1 VKTLMAFTVRF
12 VMYRPLADEM
22 SLNDEQV
29 RFRGVQCT
37 QSCLRV
43 MPYRR
48 PIKVSSMNNGLRRAG
63 IVGLSTLVATSMMA
77 LSAAPTYAAAGDYA
91 AASIPQVSQG
101 QLLAPAGALSLE
113 FANSWTTGATQT
125 FTVGTNDCSTA
136 AGIAAAV
143 EFAALP
149 TVVVSD
155 PAPTNSATDTAPI
168 LTPGVLGSSNATC
181 ATAGIQDRVTL
192 TQALPSTGVATDT
205 YKVDLSVITY
215 NVGATT
221 PKGNI
226 SVATAGSFK
235 ASGSVVNAVI
245 PIASF
250 TNTAKVAALP
260 SAAGVTLGTQT
271 FDETTAG
278 AFFPAGSTTT
288 VVLTLSAGVLTAGV
302 TPTVTV
308 PAGYTKTNPVTV
320 APGTYTFTVTAPA
333 AAVVATVTV
342 SGLTI
347 TGPAA
352 AQTVTLDALVGAKDV
367 TAVPVVNVVAY
378 DARTGGTDRYAT
390 SVALFKSFGNVN
402 DAVLSSGVNFPDA
415 LSANYLA
422 GRLGTGTL
430 LTTPN
435 TLPTVVRQAIFA
447 AGVKTVYITGET
459 GAVSQA
465 VQDQVEAMHVG
476 NVPTA
481 ALITVVRL
489 GGANRYATN
498 KLVNEF
504 NFPTPANLK
513 NTVLLATGK
522 NFADALTAGPIAS
535 NKLFPLILTQGVTLG
550 ASETTQLS
558 DFNPTNVVIAGGTGV
573 VSQAIEDSLKTQGYK
588 VLRLAGVDRTLTAAK
603 VATWATDGI
612 DDSLGHTGTGINAP
626 QGFDSTTA
634 YITTGSNF
642 ADALSA
648 GPVAGAAN
656 HVIMPSNSA
665 TSLGSGIPLYLGS
678 KTVGTTAG
686 HTQVG
691 TLHALGLTGAVSAA
705 VMKSAAA
712 TIGF

>member
-1 VKTLMAFTVRF
+1 V
-12 VMYRPLADEM
+12 
-22 SLNDEQV
+22 
-29 RFRGVQCT
+29 
-37 QSCLRV
+37 
-43 MPYRR
+43 
-48 PIKVSSMNNGLRRAG
+48 ISMNNGLRRAG
-63 IVGLSTLVATSMMA
+63 IVGLSTLVASSMMA

-91 AASIPQVSQG
+91 AASVVEVAQG
-101 QLLAPAGALSLE
+101 QLAAPAGALSLE

-155 PAPTNSATDTAPI
+155 PAPANSATDTAPV
-168 LTPGVLGSSNATC
+168 LTPGVLGSSTATC
-181 ATAGIQDRVTL
+181 ATAGITDRVTL
-192 TQALPSTGVATDT
+192 TQSVPSTGVATDT
-205 YKVDLSVITY
+205 YKVDLSVVTY

-235 ASGSVVNAVI
+235 ASGTVVNAVI
-245 PIASF
+245 PIGSF
-250 TNTAKVAALP
+250 TNTARVAVLP
-260 SAAGVTLGTQT
+260 STTGVTLGTQT
-271 FDETTAG
+271 ITETTAG
-278 AFFPAGSTTT
+278 AFFAAGSTTN
-288 VVLTLSAGVLTAGV
+288 VALDLSGATKFTADV

-308 PAGYTKTNPVTV
+308 PAGYTKTAPVTT
-320 APGTYTFTVTAPA
+320 AAGLYTFTVTAPA
-333 AAVVATVTV
+333 TAVAATVTV
-342 SGLTI
+342 SGLTM
-347 TGPAA
+347 AA
-352 AQTVTLDALVGAKDV
+352 TATVQTVMLDATIGTKDV
-367 TAVPVVNVVAY
+367 DAVPVVNVVAY

-390 SVALFKSFGNVN
+390 SVALLNSLAADTDV
-402 DAVLSSGVNFPDA
+402 VLSSGVNFPDA

-422 GRLGTGTL
+422 GRLKTGTL

-435 TLPTVVRQAIFA
+435 TLPTVVRQAIFSRNIS
-447 AGVKTVYITGET
+447 TVYITGGT
-459 GAVSQA
+459 GAVSALVESQI
-465 VQDQVEAMHVG
+465 EAMHVG

-481 ALITVVRL
+481 AFITVVRL

-498 KLVNEF
+498 QLVNEF
-504 NFPTPANLK
+504 NFPTPANLP

-522 NFADALTAGPIAS
+522 NFADALTVGPIAS
-535 NKLFPLILTQGVTLG
+535 KKLFPLILTQGGATLG
-550 ASETTQLS
+550 NEGFTQLNN
-558 DFNPTNVVIAGGTGV
+558 FNPTNVVIAGGTGV
-573 VSQAIEDSLKTQGYK
+573 VSQAIEDNLKAKGYK

-665 TSLGSGIPLYLGS
+665 TSLGAGIPLYLGS

-686 HTQVG
+686 HTEVG
-691 TLHALGLTGAVSAA
+691 TLHALGLAGAVSAA
-705 VMKSAAA
+705 VMKSAAV
-712 TIGF
+712 TIGK

>member
-1 VKTLMAFTVRF
+1 
-12 VMYRPLADEM
+12 M
-22 SLNDEQV
+22 SP
-29 RFRGVQCT
+29 T
-37 QSCLRV
+37 
-43 MPYRR
+43 
-48 PIKVSSMNNGLRRAG
+48 NNGLRRVG
-63 IVGLSTLVATSMMA
+63 IVGLSTLVAASMMTF
-77 LSAAPTYAAAGDYA
+77 SAGTTYAAAGDYA
-91 AASIPQVSQG
+91 AAAVTPVT
-101 QLLAPAGALSLE
+101 APATGVAVGSLTLE
-113 FANSWTTGATQT
+113 FANSWTTNSSQT
-125 FTVGTNDCSTA
+125 FTVGANDCTTA
-136 AGIAAAV
+136 AGIAKAIS
-143 EFAALP
+143 F
-149 TVVVSD
+149 SD
-155 PAPTNSATDTAPI
+155 APTAATAAPVAAAGGAGNAADT
-168 LTPGVLGSSNATC
+168 TPSFTVTQSGSSASCT
-181 ATAGIQDRVTL
+181 AAGILDKTTI
-192 TQALPSTGVATDT
+192 TQIAPSTGTPSDRFTVTIASINYD
-205 YKVDLSVITY
+205 IGA
-215 NVGATT
+215 NV

-235 ASGSVVNAVI
+235 AAGSVVNAVI
-245 PIASF
+245 PIGSF

-260 SAAGVTLGTQT
+260 NTTGVTVGTQT
-271 FDETTAG
+271 FTETTSG
-278 AFFPAGSTTT
+278 AFFAAGSTTT
-288 VVLTLSAGVLTAGV
+288 VVLTLSAGALTAGV

-320 APGTYTFTVTAPA
+320 ATGTYTFTVTAPA
-333 AAVVATVTV
+333 AAVLATVTV
-342 SGLTI
+342 TGLTI
-347 TGPAA
+347 TAPSAV
-352 AQTVTLDALVGAKDV
+352 QTVTLDALVGATDV
-367 TAVPVVNVVAY
+367 TAAPVVNVVSY

-422 GRLGTGTL
+422 GRLQTGTL

-435 TLPTVVRQAIFA
+435 TLPSVVRQAIFG

-459 GAVSQA
+459 GAVSALVESQI
-465 VQDQVEAMHVG
+465 EAMHVG

-481 ALITVVRL
+481 AFITVVRL

-535 NKLFPLILTQGVTLG
+535 KKLFPLILTQGVTLG

-558 DFNPTNVVIAGGTGV
+558 DFHPTNVVIAGGTGV

-665 TSLGSGIPLYLGS
+665 TSLGAGIPLYLGS

-686 HTQVG
+686 HTEVG
-691 TLHALGLTGAVSAA
+691 TLHALGLAGAVSAA
-705 VMKSAAA
+705 VMKSAAV
-712 TIGF
+712 TIGS